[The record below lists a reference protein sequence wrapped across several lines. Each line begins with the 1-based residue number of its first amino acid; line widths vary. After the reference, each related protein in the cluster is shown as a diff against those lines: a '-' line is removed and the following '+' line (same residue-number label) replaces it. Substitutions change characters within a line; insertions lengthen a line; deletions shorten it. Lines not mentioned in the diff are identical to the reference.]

1 MKKNIQKLY
10 GKSKGITLIA
20 IIITIIILL
29 ILAGVAIS
37 TLTGENGLL
46 NRIKIA
52 KERHN
57 QSETEEKLKLKIME
71 LQTNI
76 IQKEDRQAIL
86 DDLDN
91 WTNLESEYYDSEIL
105 SIEDSESSNNK
116 LVNID
121 SYIFEIDENFNII
134 GIKNEDVTLKTETT
148 YLINSKDG
156 DTMQIT
162 VKIKNKSGIEKVI
175 TPEGREITPKV
186 DKTQIGIDYKIISG
200 NDYIFKVKVSGS
212 EEIKSYEL
220 KADINAK
227 PEIQQNDSYAYP
239 LITKYGV
246 EISKNVEIDY
256 GDNINNYYSID
267 NGETWNK
274 YDESFVIVKECNI
287 IAKSVIEGEITR
299 EDRKEIK
306 FNLAGNLLGPEA
318 YDGNEDTFFE
328 TGYAQTYYMNI
339 SKETWNNSLA
349 FIGEGYNGIWFLDS
363 SGKTLYFTDYFSTK
377 DNTFNIPENTTQIKI
392 YSNWS
397 KIYRIGIKN
406 EPTLNVT
413 QRYPDL
419 AIEVKQKTK
428 SYNLAS
434 IEYFSTSVKKL
445 YKIDD
450 DEWKIY
456 NGETI
461 KLEVGKTIYAKG
473 IDKFNN
479 ETLISTYISKIN
491 DNTVDFNAYDGNN
504 DTFFQSKG
512 GQTLYMDVGESVWNK
527 KLIYNSDGYH
537 QIWFLNNNEEVLY
550 YPGDFSTSSHI
561 FTIPE
566 NCTKI
571 KIYSNGGKIYE
582 MSIE

>member
-1 MKKNIQKLY
+1 MKKNVQELY

-20 IIITIIILL
+20 LIITIIILV
-29 ILAGVAIS
+29 ILAGVTIS

-57 QSETEEKLKLKIME
+57 QSEAEEKLKLKIME

-86 DDLDN
+86 EDLYN

-105 SIEDSESSNNK
+105 SIEDSDNSNNK
-116 LVNID
+116 LINID

-175 TPEGREITPKV
+175 TPEGREITPQV

-220 KADINAK
+220 KADTNAK

-239 LITKYGV
+239 LITKYGI

-274 YDESFVIVKECNI
+274 YDESFAIVKECNI

-339 SKETWNNSLA
+339 SKETWNNPLA

-479 ETLISTYISKIN
+479 ETQTSTYTSKIN

-504 DTFFQSKG
+504 DTFFQAKDT
-512 GQTLYMDVGESVWNK
+512 QTLYMDVGDGIWNK
-527 KLIYNSDGYH
+527 KLVYNSDGYH
-537 QIWFLNNNEEVLY
+537 QIWFLNSNGEILY
-550 YPGDFSTSSHI
+550 YPGDFSTPSHI

>member
-20 IIITIIILL
+20 LIITIIILV

-57 QSETEEKLKLKIME
+57 QSEAEEKLKLKIME

-86 DDLDN
+86 EDLYN

-105 SIEDSESSNNK
+105 SIEDSDNSNNK
-116 LVNID
+116 LINID
-121 SYIFEIDENFNII
+121 LYIFEIDENFNII

-162 VKIKNKSGIEKVI
+162 VKIKNKSGIERVI
-175 TPEGREITPKV
+175 TPEGREITPQV

-212 EEIKSYEL
+212 EKIKSYEL
-220 KADINAK
+220 KADTNAK
-227 PEIQQNDSYAYP
+227 PEIQQNDLYAYP
-239 LITKYGV
+239 LITKYGI

-274 YDESFVIVKECNI
+274 YDESFAIVKECNI

-339 SKETWNNSLA
+339 SKETWNNPLA
-349 FIGEGYNGIWFLDS
+349 FIGEGYNGIWFLNS

-377 DNTFNIPENTTQIKI
+377 DNTFNIPENTTRIKI

-406 EPTLNVT
+406 EP
-413 QRYPDL
+413 
-419 AIEVKQKTK
+419 K
-428 SYNLAS
+428 
-434 IEYFSTSVKKL
+434 
-445 YKIDD
+445 
-450 DEWKIY
+450 
-456 NGETI
+456 
-461 KLEVGKTIYAKG
+461 
-473 IDKFNN
+473 NN
-479 ETLISTYISKIN
+479 S
-491 DNTVDFNAYDGNN
+491 
-504 DTFFQSKG
+504 
-512 GQTLYMDVGESVWNK
+512 
-527 KLIYNSDGYH
+527 
-537 QIWFLNNNEEVLY
+537 
-550 YPGDFSTSSHI
+550 
-561 FTIPE
+561 
-566 NCTKI
+566 
-571 KIYSNGGKIYE
+571 
-582 MSIE
+582 